1 MTKNIYTISPA
12 LAVKFFLN
20 SPCLAIVTPQTS
32 LVIKILASWFGGKKG
47 AREAFVSLESVLLRI
62 SPCSGHTAFLVPV
75 FVWLAGR
82 TPHTG
87 TAFLCLTSYHVLVTL
102 HRTNPHRILPKVLL
116 KPTFMCIVLF
126 LGMQIF
132 GSEVTKYKR
141 SSPSSGL

>member
-20 SPCLAIVTPQTS
+20 SLCLAIVTPQTS
-32 LVIKILASWFGGKKG
+32 LVIKYWHPGLEKKG

-75 FVWLAGR
+75 FVSLSGLMA
-82 TPHTG
+82 HTG

-102 HRTNPHRILPKVLL
+102 HRTNAHRILPKVLL
-116 KPTFMCIVLF
+116 EPTLCA
-126 LGMQIF
+126 
-132 GSEVTKYKR
+132 
-141 SSPSSGL
+141 